1 MVLIGGERKLLCEFA
16 QQLLGEGFGLGG
28 ICGDK
33 YCQADFETVI
43 SADSKGHI
51 LMISTEESMRHF
63 GTHQEK
69 QKPDLADAFS
79 RLVMVAPHLT
89 MKELNPTDQARIQAM
104 DEAQTKALAW
114 DQLQAEQGDAYG
126 QLRMGERYRDGDG
139 VAKDLVMAR
148 SWLSKSAYQG
158 NSHAI
163 KALSKLLKR

>member
-1 MVLIGGERKLLCEFA
+1 MVALVLIGGERKLLCEFA

-43 SADSKGHI
+43 SADSRGHI
-51 LMISTEESMRHF
+51 LVISTEESMRHF
-63 GTHQEK
+63 GKHQEK
-69 QKPDLADAFS
+69 QQPDRADAFS
-79 RLVMVAPHLT
+79 RPVMVVPPLT
-89 MKELNPTDQARIQAM
+89 DKCKSQ

-114 DQLQAEQGDAYG
+114 DQSQAEQGEAYG

-139 VAKDLVMAR
+139 VAKDLVMAQ

-163 KALSKLLKR
+163 KALSELLKR

>member
-1 MVLIGGERKLLCEFA
+1 LARIKR
-16 QQLLGEGFGLGG
+16 
-28 ICGDK
+28 
-33 YCQADFETVI
+33 
-43 SADSKGHI
+43 SK
-51 LMISTEESMRHF
+51 
-63 GTHQEK
+63 
-69 QKPDLADAFS
+69 KPDLADAFS
-79 RLVMVAPHLT
+79 RLVMVAPPLT
-89 MKELNPTDQARIQAM
+89 MKELNPTDQARIKAM